1 MGATGTQEAIAEQLR
16 LGQELRRKVE
26 RPESGDSSGEGSS
39 GTDSASD
46 ASDVEQLAAGASGR
60 QHSRRAAA
68 KIKAAALDIINGAPA
83 YHPSA
88 CVQADFCAGTSC
100 MHV

>member
-1 MGATGTQEAIAEQLR
+1 MLTGIWGTGTQEAIAEQLR

-26 RPESGDSSGEGSS
+26 RPESGESSGEGFS

-46 ASDVEQLAAGASGR
+46 AEEAAVGASGR

-83 YHPSA
+83 DHPSA
-88 CVQADFCAGTSC
+88 LVQTHF
-100 MHV
+100 